1 MSPTSPQY
9 PLSSMDFNFSMYSC
23 NDCADDI
30 DANSNDDDDD
40 NDDDN
45 DDNNDDD
52 DDNDDGNDDDD
63 DDAGLKLE
71 CTAAIGPVYWHETTE
86 TSRVTDRQPDYTSWI
101 SSGQHS
107 LEIFFIFYV
116 TNIS

>member
-45 DDNNDDD
+45 DDNDNDDD
-52 DDNDDGNDDDD
+52 DDEDDDYDNNGDDFGGD
-63 DDAGLKLE
+63 DDLWQPVLFCPPDNGIKMIKYQIKLK
-71 CTAAIGPVYWHETTE
+71 YN
-86 TSRVTDRQPDYTSWI
+86 S
-101 SSGQHS
+101 
-107 LEIFFIFYV
+107 
-116 TNIS
+116 